1 MPLLSEAAAD
11 HMFDLFTS
19 FSGILAVIAAL
30 GLASYFYSSRRV
42 LAQARAAGA
51 KPHSLGMYYG
61 FYAVIWVFV
70 PSALLLVLLT
80 GATSPVLDSLILQ
93 SLLAAEPGLP
103 ESFVP
108 LKIAQIKNIANGF
121 LEPADE
127 TMAMLGQEYQSMRE
141 GMANLRLGSVM
152 LIGLLGL
159 GYAVWRMSPEFKS
172 RIVFETFLRRLFFVT
187 AVIAIL
193 TTIGIIA
200 SLLFEAIRFFAAY
213 NFFDFLFGTHWA
225 PNVALRGDGAAAG
238 DEDVGGAS
246 GSFGMIPVMTG
257 TLLVALIAMLVAV
270 PVGLFS
276 AIYMSEFASRRFR
289 DVVKPTLEILAGIP
303 TVVYGF
309 FAALTAAP
317 FFRSIGLALGM
328 DVSSQS
334 ALAAG
339 GVMGVMIIPFIS
351 SLSDDVIIAVPQS
364 LRDGAYALGSTKG
377 ETVVKVV
384 LPAAFPGLVGAF
396 LLGISRAVGET
407 MIVVMAAGVT
417 ANLTANP
424 LDSVTTVT
432 VQIVMLLTGD
442 TVFDSPKTLSA
453 FALGITLFF
462 STLLLNIGALSAAR
476 RLGERYD

>member
-1 MPLLSEAAAD
+1 MPAQ
-11 HMFDLFTS
+11 LFS
-19 FSGILAVIAAL
+19 FGGILFVIIAL
-30 GLASYFYSSRRV
+30 AIGSYFFSSRRV
-42 LAQARAAGA
+42 ISQAQASGI

-61 FYAVIWVFV
+61 LYAAIWAFV
-70 PSALLLVLLT
+70 PAALLLIAFTGTTKPLLD
-80 GATSPVLDSLILQ
+80 GLIEQSLIQAAPELPQ
-93 SLLAAEPGLP
+93 S
-103 ESFVP
+103 FIP

-121 LEPADE
+121 IEPTDE
-127 TMAMLGQEYQSMRE
+127 TMAMLGQEYKAMRDNI
-141 GMANLRLGSVM
+141 GNLRFAAVLMV
-152 LIGLLGL
+152 GLLGL
-159 GYAVWRMSPEFKS
+159 GFATWRISPQFKS
-172 RIVFETFLRRLFFVT
+172 RIVFETFLRRAFFVA

-200 SLLFEAIRFFAAY
+200 SLLFEALRFFAAY
-213 NFFDFLFGTHWA
+213 SFWDFFFGTHWA
-225 PNVALRGDGAAAG
+225 PNVALRGGEAAA

-246 GSFGMIPVMTG
+246 GSFGMIPVMAG
-257 TLLVALIAMLVAV
+257 TLLIATIAMLVAV
-270 PVGLFS
+270 PIGLFS
-276 AIYMSEFASRRFR
+276 AIYMAEFASSRVR
-289 DVVKPTLEILAGIP
+289 DIVKPTLEILAGIP

-317 FFRSIGLALGM
+317 FFRAIGLNLGM

-351 SLSDDVIIAVPQS
+351 SLSDDVITAVPQS
-364 LRDGAYALGSTKG
+364 LRDGAYGLGSTKG
-377 ETVVKVV
+377 EVVTRVV

-396 LLGISRAVGET
+396 LLGISRAIGET
-407 MIVVMAAGVT
+407 MIVVMAAGVS

-424 LDSVTTVT
+424 LESVTTVT

-462 STLLLNIGALSAAR
+462 STLLLNIAALTAAR